1 MRLSGR
7 SGPEGQASLIGAG
20 HQTAVL
26 RSAAYGSPMAE
37 YQDEMA
43 GVGYYKFIE
52 DLEKNFQEKKGR
64 DRSRTSE
71 CHGRDHPK
79 GFLHGKLY
87 RRKRVCGT
95 GEGLKRCLK
104 ESLPESTCEVPEKL
118 PLSAGKR
125 TRALRPPDRFSM
137 WQEPVTL

>member
-1 MRLSGR
+1 MMEEILNTSKLSDTRRLGEIIGEIR
-7 SGPEGQASLIGAG
+7 SRGQASLIGAG

-52 DLEKNFQEKKGR
+52 DLEKNFSGEKGR

-95 GEGLKRCLK
+95 GEGLKRC
-104 ESLPESTCEVPEKL
+104 PEGE
-118 PLSAGKR
+118 SAGEY
-125 TRALRPPDRFSM
+125 L
-137 WQEPVTL
+137 